1 MPSSGS
7 IKYIGVNDYQIKLF
21 ERQFPVPNG
30 MAYNSYLIL
39 DEKIAVVDTV
49 DFSCH
54 KMWLENLDRELNG
67 MTPDYLII
75 LHMEP
80 DHSGSLKCFLDKYPT
95 TQIIGNEKIFKMI
108 EQFFHINIIDKIINV
123 LDRDVVSLGNH
134 QLEFIFAP
142 MVHWPEVMMMYDY
155 YEKAL
160 FSADAF
166 GKFGVNEVKDDWLE
180 EARRYYFSIVA
191 KYNNQIQE
199 LLSKLKGY
207 EINTIYSLH
216 GPILDNNIGYYLAYY
231 DKWSKFESENDDILI
246 IYTSIYGN
254 TKDAINYLIDIL
266 KEKEVSYESIDL
278 VDVDI
283 YYAVAKA
290 FQYKKII
297 LATTTY
303 NNGLFPK
310 MDDFINRLVER
321 NFQNKI
327 IGFIENGS
335 WNPNAKNKMS
345 AKLVDL
351 DLSYLEN
358 SVTIY
363 SSMTETNK
371 EEIKKLAVEII
382 NKRNDIMDLKALQ
395 KIEYGLYV
403 VTCNDGIKDNGLI
416 LNTVFQLT
424 MDPVCVGVSINK
436 DNYSHDVILRTNQ
449 LNVSLLD
456 TTTPFSL
463 IEQFGFKSGRDTNK
477 FEGKVSK
484 HSSNGLI
491 YLDQHSNAYLSLKV
505 NDVIDLGTHSLFMC
519 SLEEA
524 KVLNDKPS
532 LSYSYY
538 LEHVK
543 PNPKQTSKK
552 GYVCTICGFVYEGE
566 ELPEGYVCPLCLHGT
581 DYFEPI
587 E

>member
-108 EQFFHINIIDKIINV
+108 EQFFHVNIIDKIINV

-191 KYNNQIQE
+191 KYNNQVQE

-216 GPILDNNIGYYLAYY
+216 GPILDNNIDYFLAFY
-231 DKWSKFESENDDILI
+231 DLFS
-246 IYTSIYGN
+246 
-254 TKDAINYLIDIL
+254 NY
-266 KEKEVSYESIDL
+266 
-278 VDVDI
+278 
-283 YYAVAKA
+283 
-290 FQYKKII
+290 II
-297 LATTTY
+297 L
-303 NNGLFPK
+303 
-310 MDDFINRLVER
+310 
-321 NFQNKI
+321 
-327 IGFIENGS
+327 
-335 WNPNAKNKMS
+335 
-345 AKLVDL
+345 
-351 DLSYLEN
+351 
-358 SVTIY
+358 
-363 SSMTETNK
+363 
-371 EEIKKLAVEII
+371 
-382 NKRNDIMDLKALQ
+382 
-395 KIEYGLYV
+395 
-403 VTCNDGIKDNGLI
+403 
-416 LNTVFQLT
+416 
-424 MDPVCVGVSINK
+424 
-436 DNYSHDVILRTNQ
+436 
-449 LNVSLLD
+449 
-456 TTTPFSL
+456 
-463 IEQFGFKSGRDTNK
+463 
-477 FEGKVSK
+477 
-484 HSSNGLI
+484 
-491 YLDQHSNAYLSLKV
+491 
-505 NDVIDLGTHSLFMC
+505 
-519 SLEEA
+519 
-524 KVLNDKPS
+524 
-532 LSYSYY
+532 
-538 LEHVK
+538 
-543 PNPKQTSKK
+543 
-552 GYVCTICGFVYEGE
+552 
-566 ELPEGYVCPLCLHGT
+566 
-581 DYFEPI
+581 
-587 E
+587 